1 MNHIWLC
8 PSHKSINLVKH
19 AEHAALH
26 ETKPLQH
33 TQKRGLEREGSRA
46 LAGAHHTKLERLLA
60 SLPLAGCTNGGEL
73 VRSQPSPVMEGVK
86 LTSLDACCILLDS
99 MLLKN
104 GIYSLERPFPLLA
117 LLWKNN
123 KSSMQTGH
131 SSSCCWGISWSK
143 LKICDSFT
151 PALITHP
158 TEHACATHGDQLKP
172 IGQTTLT
179 GKSKQSGRSER
190 FSRPSVR
197 AVTFARLKPRLM
209 SSWTVRGAW
218 PNHGCK
224 GPGTSSVSKC
234 WHLFL
239 TGTVPHQGSQTMSRK
254 ELGLANRCG
263 GGGSAAAADRKAP
276 SQVFRCLCSVCFG
289 AAKTRA

>member
-1 MNHIWLC
+1 
-8 PSHKSINLVKH
+8 
-19 AEHAALH
+19 
-26 ETKPLQH
+26 
-33 TQKRGLEREGSRA
+33 
-46 LAGAHHTKLERLLA
+46 
-60 SLPLAGCTNGGEL
+60 
-73 VRSQPSPVMEGVK
+73 
-86 LTSLDACCILLDS
+86 

-239 TGTVPHQGSQTMSRK
+239 TGTVPHQGSQLCQGKS
-254 ELGLANRCG
+254 LGWPIG
-263 GGGSAAAADRKAP
+263 AAAGDQRQLLTERPRPKFSVACALSALAPRKPGLELAH
-276 SQVFRCLCSVCFG
+276 
-289 AAKTRA
+289 